1 MATTSR
7 FVKWR
12 RRKGRKWKIQARWFR
27 SGGPSGLLSHARLS
41 SNNSMRCMEIDV
53 LLLQYL
59 VKLMM
64 YTTEISETKLLGM
77 RRQRGSTTLFH

>member
-1 MATTSR
+1 MENQPKR
-7 FVKWR
+7 
-12 RRKGRKWKIQARWFR
+12 GG
-27 SGGPSGLLSHARLS
+27 SGVEVPLVYSPTLGYLPT
-41 SNNSMRCMEIDV
+41 MRCMEIDV